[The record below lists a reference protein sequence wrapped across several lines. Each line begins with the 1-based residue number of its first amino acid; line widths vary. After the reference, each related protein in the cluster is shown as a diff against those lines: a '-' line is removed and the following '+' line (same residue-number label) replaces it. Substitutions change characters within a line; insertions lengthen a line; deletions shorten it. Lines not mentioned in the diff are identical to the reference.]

1 MSASAELVT
10 MGTIT
15 AQLGQRMEVGEGPK
29 GTRLLLDVTS
39 IEVESDR
46 LRGSLAATAA
56 ANRLTV
62 GSDRKVGYVDV

>member
-46 LRGSLAATAA
+46 LRGSLAATDA
-56 ANRLTV
+56 ANRLMV
-62 GSDRKVGYVDV
+62 DSDGKVGYVDV